1 MENCIFC
8 QIVKGKI
15 PCYKVYEDKNFLAF
29 LDIMPYTKGHT
40 LVIPKKHY
48 RWVWD
53 LPSERNLS
61 PNVGEYFTVCQ
72 KLARKMQKVF
82 SKELVATLTLGE
94 AVPHAH
100 IHLLPNA
107 EPSKIAPL
115 ARGKL
120 KETDAKRLVKLLKD
134 GPLPAQVGV

>member
-8 QIVKGKI
+8 QIVEGKI

-29 LDIMPYTKGHT
+29 LDILPYTEGHT

-48 RWVWD
+48 RWIWD
-53 LPSERNLS
+53 VPSDKNVS
-61 PNVGEYFTVCQ
+61 PNIGEYFTVCQ
-72 KLARKMQKVF
+72 KLARRMQKAF
-82 SKELVATLTLGE
+82 NNELVVTLTLGE

-107 EPSKIAPL
+107 ELAKIAPPT
-115 ARGKL
+115 REKL
-120 KETDAKRLVKLLKD
+120 EEVEAKRLLKLLKI
-134 GPLPAQVGV
+134 

>member
-8 QIVKGKI
+8 QIIAGKI
-15 PCYKVYEDKNFLAF
+15 PCYKIYEDKNFLAF

-53 LPSERNLS
+53 LPSDQNRS
-61 PNVGEYFTVCQ
+61 PNIGEYFMACQ
-72 KLARKMQKVF
+72 KIAKKMQQVF
-82 SKELVATLTLGE
+82 EKEMVITLTLGE

-100 IHLLPNA
+100 IHLLPNP
-107 EPSKIAPL
+107 EETVIAPSPK
-115 ARGKL
+115 AKL
-120 KETDAKRLVKLLKD
+120 LEEEGKRLENLLR
-134 GPLPAQVGV
+134 V